1 MRLQQKSLLVTLPL
15 ILIPT
20 IILGWLSFHYTKD
33 AQVQIENAKLQAD
46 VTYRAN
52 AMQNYINN
60 AKSALQFISSS
71 GDIKM
76 LRTRV
81 VRNLP
86 YSLAQEFIVES
97 FETFATAYPDTE
109 SIVLFSQNLKPIFG
123 YANPAIQLNI
133 DDVRLDLSSQVWR
146 LISKQNEA
154 PKIEIQLPLIT
165 VNEDVEDVEEGDAHW
180 GYVQLILKPSWL
192 ELFDLPKD
200 QNSSSF
206 IVSDLNGK
214 LLFTYPY
221 NNVGTTLPSQLFERL
236 LDSARKLQSSDVN
249 DGSQK
254 VFFTGKIMDAR
265 YLLLY
270 GMSESNVRHHES
282 NITLLTVM
290 IVLIS
295 VVIAPMLL
303 FYVFSRHVIQPIEKL
318 ANAKQQVAQGMLD
331 VKLDVSNNDE
341 LGELFAAFNVMV
353 RQLVVYRENERES
366 RLRLEYKV
374 KERTEELEQTNY
386 ALANSNRDLEVA
398 KQISEQA
405 NDLKSAFVANISHE
419 IRTPLTAILGFTE
432 QVIAD
437 RPSSKYQMDLL
448 LRVLNSGKHLLA
460 LINDILDLSKIESE
474 KLELDVSE
482 FDMFDMFND
491 VISILSSQAADKNLE
506 FQFNQHFP
514 LPRLVRTDAT
524 RLRQVLLNLASN
536 AIKFTE
542 EGFIHIDVRYLQQ
555 SKLIEVT
562 VSDSGIGMSEEV
574 QQRIFTPFVQADVSI
589 SRRFGG
595 TGLGLVISKSLT
607 NLLGGDVRVFSEE
620 GKGSEF
626 IMDFALSLDNDEF
639 ETPLINDLEELSKS
653 IPICEIQSDTQEN
666 KQNPGEPASEKMF
679 GQVLVAED
687 VEDNQYLFG
696 LLLQSVDVDF
706 VMVENG
712 QQAVEKAL
720 TEDFDLIL
728 MDMQMPIMGGIE
740 ATHLLRQAGIDTPI
754 YALTA
759 NVMREDIE
767 RHIKAGC
774 NGTIAKPVEKKEFFK
789 VLRQHLSEDQ
799 DAEPEFLI
807 PEAQMKV
814 LRENYL
820 KQLVIQCSL
829 IKSLIK
835 DKDLAGLKSEFH
847 KVKGAA
853 GSYGFGELGNAAS
866 VCEVTAKEHLDL
878 DICDWNILTNQFN
891 DFVELVEQVLASNT
905 LQPSVE

>member
-46 VTYRAN
+46 VTYRSN

-81 VRNLP
+81 VRDLP

-109 SIVLFSQNLKPIFG
+109 SIVLFTKDLEPIFG

-133 DDVRLDLSSQVWR
+133 DDVRLTLSDQVWR

-154 PKIEIQLPLIT
+154 PKIEIQLPLIAT
-165 VNEDVEDVEEGDAHW
+165 GEDIEDGDAHW

-200 QNSSSF
+200 KTSSSF
-206 IVSDLNGK
+206 IVSDLQGK

-236 LDSARKLQSSDVN
+236 LDSARKLQSSDIN

-331 VKLDVSNNDE
+331 VKLEVPNNDE

-374 KERTEELEQTNY
+374 KERTEELEKTNY

-437 RPSSKYQMDLL
+437 MPSSKYQMDLL
-448 LRVLNSGKHLLA
+448 TRVLKSGKHLLA

-474 KLELDVSE
+474 KLELEVSE
-482 FDMFDMFND
+482 FDMFELFND
-491 VISILSSQAADKNLE
+491 VISILSSQAADKDLE

-536 AIKFTE
+536 AIKFTA
-542 EGFIHIDVRYLQQ
+542 EGFIHIDVRYIQQ
-555 SKLIEVT
+555 TKLIEVT
-562 VSDSGIGMSEEV
+562 VSDSGIGMSADV

-607 NLLGGDVRVFSEE
+607 HLLGGDIRVFSEE
-620 GKGSEF
+620 EKGSEF
-626 IMDFALSLDNDEF
+626 VMNFALSLDNDEF
-639 ETPLINDLEELSKS
+639 ETPLINNLEELAEVTPS
-653 IPICEIQSDTQEN
+653 CDLHEN
-666 KQNPGEPASEKMF
+666 KPKANAGTSEKMV
-679 GQVLVAED
+679 GRVLVAED

-696 LLLQSVDVDF
+696 LLLQSVNVDF

-712 QQAVEKAL
+712 EQAVEKAL
-720 TEDFDLIL
+720 IEDFDLIL

-740 ATHLLRQAGIDTPI
+740 ATQLLRQAGVDTPV

-759 NVMREDIE
+759 NVMREDID
-767 RHIKAGC
+767 RHLKAGC
-774 NGTIAKPVEKKEFFK
+774 NGTIAKPVEKQEFFK
-789 VLRQHLSEDQ
+789 VLQRHLAADRET
-799 DAEPEFLI
+799 EPEFVL
-807 PEAQMKV
+807 PEAQMKS

-820 KQLVIQCSL
+820 TQLVSQCSL
-829 IKSLIK
+829 IKTLIH
-835 DKDLAGLKSEFH
+835 DQDLAGLRSEFH

-853 GSYGFGELGNAAS
+853 GSYGFVELGAAAS
-866 VCEVTAKEHLDL
+866 VCEVTAKEHLAL
-878 DICDWNILTNQFN
+878 DICDWTILTNEFG
-891 DFVELVEQVLASNT
+891 DFVQLVEAVLANN
-905 LQPSVE
+905 SVQS

>member
-1 MRLQQKSLLVTLPL
+1 MRLQQKALLVTLPL

-46 VTYRAN
+46 VTYRTN
-52 AMQNYINN
+52 AMQNYISN
-60 AKSALQFISSS
+60 ARSALQFISSS

-76 LRTRV
+76 LQTRV

-86 YSLAQEFIVES
+86 YSLAQEFILES
-97 FETFATAYPDTE
+97 FETFAEAYPDTQ
-109 SIVLFSQNLKPIFG
+109 SIVLFSQDLKPIFG
-123 YANPAIQLNI
+123 YRNPTANI
-133 DDVRLDLSSQVWR
+133 DIDAAQLSVSEANWR
-146 LISKQNEA
+146 LISNESEA
-154 PKIEIQLPLIT
+154 PKIEIQLPLIASDDDPDYG
-165 VNEDVEDVEEGDAHW
+165 EPHW
-180 GYVQLILKPSWL
+180 GYVQLILKPQWL
-192 ELFDLPKD
+192 ELFDLPRDK
-200 QNSSSF
+200 NSSSF
-206 IVSDLNGK
+206 IVSDLRGK

-221 NNVGTTLPSQLFERL
+221 NNVGTTLPAQLFDRL
-236 LDSARKLQSSDVN
+236 LESAKKFQSSDVN

-254 VFFTGKIMDAR
+254 VFFTGKVLEDR

-282 NITLLTVM
+282 NITLLTILV
-290 IVLIS
+290 VLIS
-295 VVIAPMLL
+295 VVVAPMLL

-398 KQISEQA
+398 KQASEEA

-437 RPSSKYQMDLL
+437 MPSSQYQLDLL
-448 LRVLNSGKHLLA
+448 GRVLKSGKHLLA

-474 KLELDVSE
+474 KLDLDITE
-482 FDMFDMFND
+482 FDLFELFND
-491 VISILSSQAADKNLE
+491 VISILSPQAADKNLE
-506 FQFNQHFP
+506 FEFNQHYP
-514 LPRLVRTDAT
+514 LPRNIRTDAT
-524 RLRQVLLNLASN
+524 RLRQILLNLASN

-542 EGFIHIDVRYLQQ
+542 QGFIHIDVRYLPQ

-562 VSDSGIGMSEEV
+562 VSDSGIGMSQDV
-574 QQRIFTPFVQADVSI
+574 QERIFTPFVQADVSI

-595 TGLGLVISKSLT
+595 TGLGLIISKSLA
-607 NLLGGDVRVFSEE
+607 NLLGGDIRVFSEE

-626 IMDFALSLDNDEF
+626 VMDFALSADDASF
-639 ETPLINDLEELSKS
+639 ETPMVNNLVDLAQKPPTPVKTEAPS
-653 IPICEIQSDTQEN
+653 
-666 KQNPGEPASEKMF
+666 PAPQPKVSAETMSGK
-679 GQVLVAED
+679 VLVAED

-696 LLLQSVDVDF
+696 LLLKSVNVDF
-706 VMVENG
+706 EMVENG

-720 TEDFDLIL
+720 SEDFDLIF

-740 ATHLLRQAGIDTPI
+740 ATHLLRQAGIETPI

-774 NGTIAKPVEKKEFFK
+774 DGTIAKPVEKKEFYK
-789 VLRQHLSEDQ
+789 VLKEHLNPEAE
-799 DAEPEFLI
+799 AEPEFSI
-807 PEAQMKV
+807 PAAQMEM
-814 LRENYL
+814 LRTNYL
-820 KQLVIQCSL
+820 KQLGAQCELIQTLVEKKELDAIRAEC
-829 IKSLIK
+829 
-835 DKDLAGLKSEFH
+835 H
-847 KVKGAA
+847 KIKGAA
-853 GSYGFGELGNAAS
+853 GSYGFSELS
-866 VCEVTAKEHLDL
+866 VIAGKYEQVLKEQLGL
-878 DICDWNILTNQFN
+878 DICDWHMINASVHDL
-891 DFVELVEQVLASNT
+891 LEQIEAVLAS
-905 LQPSVE
+905 SEVM